1 MICYTREGL
10 RSGDAGIRI
19 RATRPRQKLQ
29 AEQGREAMK
38 RILAVIQI
46 IIIILIVGFGTW
58 QLYLGNFE
66 LAFAS
71 FPFLVAYYVFVIA
84 NRRRP

>member
-1 MICYTREGL
+1 
-10 RSGDAGIRI
+10 
-19 RATRPRQKLQ
+19 
-29 AEQGREAMK
+29 MK
-38 RILAVIQI
+38 RILAAIQV

-66 LAFAS
+66 LAVAS

-84 NRRRP
+84 IRRRP

>member
-1 MICYTREGL
+1 
-10 RSGDAGIRI
+10 
-19 RATRPRQKLQ
+19 
-29 AEQGREAMK
+29 MK

-46 IIIILIVGFGTW
+46 ILIILIVGFGTW

-71 FPFLVAYYVFVIA
+71 FPILIIYYVFAIS
-84 NRRRP
+84 RQHRS